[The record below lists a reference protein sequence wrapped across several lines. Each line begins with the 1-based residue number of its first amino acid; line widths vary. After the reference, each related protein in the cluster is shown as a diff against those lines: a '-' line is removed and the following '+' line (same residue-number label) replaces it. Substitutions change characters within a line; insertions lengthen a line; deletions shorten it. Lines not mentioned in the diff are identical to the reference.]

1 MPVKKI
7 QTLHKDHTL
16 WLQELDFIQD
26 ELQCFKNELLI
37 ICADPHMKEV
47 ETDDIL
53 IEIEGFMKN
62 IAEARYGIHL
72 HENYLA
78 EEAAKG
84 RRLDF
89 DHCLEEEKLNTLF
102 DRYKDFKLRNRNAT
116 SNLLR
121 ILHENVN

>member
-7 QTLHKDHTL
+7 QALHNDHKI

-26 ELQCFKNELLI
+26 ELQCFKNELLL
-37 ICADPHMKEV
+37 ICADPHINEAESESIV
-47 ETDDIL
+47 Y
-53 IEIEGFMKN
+53 EIEGFMKS
-62 IAEARYGIHL
+62 IAEARYTIHL

-89 DHCLEEEKLNTLF
+89 DHCFEEERLNNLF
-102 DRYKDFKLRNRNAT
+102 DRYKDFKQRNRNAT